1 VYNQAMTETVLETC
15 ASHAGFMKRG
25 RQLEYFTIGWN
36 LFEACVAASSGLA
49 AGSISLIGFGID
61 SLIESLSG
69 VALIWRLRE
78 LLDNDKRE
86 KRALR
91 LVGISFLVLAIYVG
105 VGSGKALINREPPA
119 TSLIGICLAIA
130 SLIVMPV
137 LARAKR
143 RVAVKIDS
151 RALHADSRQ
160 SDLCA
165 YLSLILLAGLS
176 LNASLGWWWADPV
189 AGLLMIPLLVKE
201 GVVAVRGANCGCGS

>member
-1 VYNQAMTETVLETC
+1 MTRAVSRTIV
-15 ASHAGFMKRG
+15 SQSGFVKHG
-25 RQLEYFTIGWN
+25 RRLEYFTIGWN
-36 LFEACVAASSGLA
+36 VFEACVAASSGLA

-69 VALIWRLRE
+69 AALIWRLRE
-78 LLDNDKRE
+78 HPDNDPRE

-91 LVGISFLVLAIYVG
+91 LVGISFLILALYVG
-105 VGSGKALINREPPA
+105 GGSGRALFNLEPPE
-119 TSLIGICLAIA
+119 TSFIGICLAMA
-130 SLIVMPV
+130 SLIVMPI

-160 SDLCA
+160 TDLCA

-189 AGLLMIPLLVKE
+189 AGLLMVPLIVKE
-201 GVVAVRGANCGCGS
+201 GVAAIRGAKCGCEN

>member
-1 VYNQAMTETVLETC
+1 MTETVLKTYT
-15 ASHAGFMKRG
+15 SHSGYMKRG

-36 LFEACVAASSGLA
+36 LFEACVAAVSGLA

-78 LLDNDKRE
+78 IHDNDKRE
-86 KRALR
+86 NRALR
-91 LVGISFLVLAIYVG
+91 LVGISFLALAIYVG
-105 VGSGKALINREPPA
+105 GGSGKALFNHEPTE
-119 TSLIGICLAIA
+119 TSLVGICLAIA

-143 RVAVKIDS
+143 RVAAKIDS

-165 YLSLILLAGLS
+165 YLSLILLVGLS
-176 LNASLGWWWADPV
+176 LNVSLGWWWADPV
-189 AGLLMIPLLVKE
+189 AGLLMVPLIVKE
-201 GVVAVRGANCGCGS
+201 GVVAIRGAKCGCGS

>member
-1 VYNQAMTETVLETC
+1 MTETVLETC
-15 ASHAGFMKRG
+15 ASHSGFMKRG

-36 LFEACVAASSGLA
+36 LFEAGVAASSGLA
-49 AGSISLIGFGID
+49 AGSISLIGFGVD

-69 VALIWRLRE
+69 IALIWRLRE
-78 LLDNDKRE
+78 HPENDWRE

-105 VGSGKALINREPPA
+105 GGAGKALFKREPPE
-119 TSLIGICLAIA
+119 TSLVGICLAIA
-130 SLIVMPV
+130 SLLVMPV

-143 RVAVKIDS
+143 RVAAKIDS

-189 AGLLMIPLLVKE
+189 AGLLMVPLIVNE
-201 GVVAVRGANCGCGS
+201 GVVAIRGAKCGCGS